1 MGQSAARPR
10 RATARQ
16 AGTPQPRGRAH
27 WSTLS
32 DDELLDLQFRELGLP
47 DDPRRLRAAGTLG
60 LVRALSRLDRE
71 LAGRGIGFRPH
82 YWFAEEWFSPD
93 GVPGI
98 AIPFY
103 LAHPRL
109 ARLERRMMGEV
120 EGGNA
125 RWLMRILR
133 HEAGHAVDT
142 AWRLRTTTA
151 WRRTFGPPSRR
162 YPRSYVPRPRSQA
175 FVLHLGHWYAQSHP
189 TEDFAETFA
198 VWLAPRS
205 RWRSEYA
212 DWPVAQKLRY
222 VDETMAGLRGQP
234 PLVTNRRV
242 VDAIGTSRRTL
253 REHYRERRRYA
264 EQAAPQR
271 YDRALR
277 RCFVPRTGDP
287 REIPAASF
295 IQAARPGLTRLL
307 SRRERLH
314 PYLIHN
320 VARLLVHR
328 ARELDLAWRSGLRQT
343 KRETLWLLERML
355 FDQLRRGRD
364 RYLL

>member
-1 MGQSAARPR
+1 MPQRASGPR
-10 RATARQ
+10 RKTATRHR
-16 AGTPQPRGRAH
+16 TSKPRAH
-27 WSTLS
+27 WSTLP
-32 DDELLDLQFRELGLP
+32 DESLLDLRFSDLGLP
-47 DDPRRLRAAGTLG
+47 EDPRVLLSAGNPG
-60 LVRALSRLDRE
+60 LVRALARLDRE
-71 LAGRGIGFRPH
+71 LGLRGIPFRPH
-82 YWFAEEWFSPD
+82 CWFAEEWFSPD

-142 AWRLRTTTA
+142 AWRLRSTTA

-175 FVLHLGHWYAQSHP
+175 YVLHLGHWYAQSHP

-205 RWRSEYA
+205 RWRTEYA
-212 DWPVAQKLRY
+212 DWPVALKLRY
-222 VDETMAGLRGQP
+222 VDETMADLRGLAPRVRNQ
-234 PLVTNRRV
+234 RV
-242 VDAIGTSRRTL
+242 VEAVGRSRRTL
-253 REHYRERRRYA
+253 REHYRDRRRYA

-277 RCFVPRTGDP
+277 RCFGPRSGDH
-287 REIPAASF
+287 REIPAATF
-295 IQAARPGLTRLL
+295 IQSARPELSRLL

-320 VARLLVHR
+320 VARLLVQR
-328 ARELDLAWRSGLRQT
+328 ARELDLAWRSGMRRT
-343 KRETLWLLERML
+343 KRETLRLLERML
-355 FDQLRRGRD
+355 FDQLRRGRE

>member
-1 MGQSAARPR
+1 MGQRAASSRQR
-10 RATARQ
+10 VTARK
-16 AGTPQPRGRAH
+16 AGRARDA
-27 WSTLS
+27 WASL
-32 DDELLDLQFRELGLP
+32 DDEHLLDLRFRDLNLP
-47 DDPRRLRAAGTLG
+47 LDPRTDRTPGNPTL
-60 LVRALSRLDRE
+60 VKALDRLDHE
-71 LAGRGIGFRPH
+71 LDRRGLEFSPH
-82 YWFAEEWFSPD
+82 CWFGSEWFSPD

-109 ARLERRMMGEV
+109 MQLERRLMHEV
-120 EGGNA
+120 EGGNN

-133 HEAGHAVDT
+133 HEAGHAIDT
-142 AWRLRTTTA
+142 AWRLRATPE

-162 YPRSYVPRPRSQA
+162 YPRSYVPRPRSQSY
-175 FVLHLGHWYAQSHP
+175 VLHLGHWYAQSHP

-198 VWLAPRS
+198 VWLRPNS

-212 DWPVAQKLRY
+212 DWPVAHKLRY
-222 VDETMAGLRGQP
+222 VDTVMAELRGRAP
-234 PLVTNRRV
+234 IVSNRRV
-242 VDAIGTSRRTL
+242 IDAVVNDRRTL

-271 YDRALR
+271 YDRPLR
-277 RCFVPRTGDP
+277 QAFAPRTGDR

-307 SRRERLH
+307 TRRERLH

-320 VARLLVHR
+320 IARQLVQR
-328 ARELDLAWRSGLRQT
+328 TRDLDLVWHSGRRQS

-355 FDQLRRGRD
+355 FDNLRRGRD

>member
-1 MGQSAARPR
+1 MGQRVTSRRQHPPARSTGR
-10 RATARQ
+10 RRDA
-16 AGTPQPRGRAH
+16 
-27 WSTLS
+27 WVTLA
-32 DDELLDLQFRELGLP
+32 DDQLLDLPFRDLNLP
-47 DDPRRLRAAGTLG
+47 ADPRTGRNPANPTLAKS
-60 LVRALSRLDRE
+60 LKRLDHE
-71 LAGRGIGFRPH
+71 LDRRGISFRPH
-82 YWFAEEWFSPD
+82 CWFGGEWFSPD

-109 ARLERRMMGEV
+109 MQLERRLMHEV

-133 HEAGHAVDT
+133 HEAGHAIDT
-142 AWRLRTTTA
+142 AWRLRTTPE
-151 WRRTFGPPSRR
+151 WRRTFGPPSRH

-175 FVLHLGHWYAQSHP
+175 YVLHLGHWYAQSHP

-198 VWLAPRS
+198 VWLGPNS
-205 RWRSEYA
+205 RWRTEYA
-212 DWPVAQKLRY
+212 DWPVAVKLRY
-222 VDETMAGLRGQP
+222 VDAVMADLQGQP
-234 PLVTNRRV
+234 PLVRNRRV
-242 VDAIGTSRRTL
+242 VDAVHQSRRTL
-253 REHYRERRRYA
+253 REHYAERRRYA

-277 RCFVPRTGDP
+277 QAFGPRTGDR
-287 REIPAASF
+287 REIAAAAF

-307 SRRERLH
+307 ARRERLH

-320 VARLLVHR
+320 IARQLVQR
-328 ARELDLAWRSGLRQT
+328 TRDLDLVWRSGLRQS

-355 FDQLRRGRD
+355 FDNLRRGRE

>member
-1 MGQSAARPR
+1 MAGRRQARGTATPPRPR
-10 RATARQ
+10 SRRYAWAN
-16 AGTPQPRGRAH
+16 
-27 WSTLS
+27 L
-32 DDELLDLQFRELGLP
+32 DDEALLDLRFRDLALP
-47 DDPRRLRAAGTLG
+47 ADPRADRYPANPG
-60 LVRALSRLDRE
+60 LARALVRLDRE
-71 LAGRGIGFRPH
+71 LDRRGLAFRPH
-82 YWFAEEWFSPD
+82 YWFGAEWFSPD

-109 ARLERRMMGEV
+109 IQLERRQLHEV

-125 RWLMRILR
+125 RWLQRILR
-133 HEAGHAVDT
+133 HEAGHALDT
-142 AWRLRTTTA
+142 AYGLRAT
-151 WRRTFGPPSRR
+151 RRWQQTFGPPSRR
-162 YPRSYVPRPRSQA
+162 YPRSYVPRPRSQG

-198 VWLAPRS
+198 VWLAPGS
-205 RWRSEYA
+205 GWRSAYA
-212 DWPVAQKLRY
+212 DWPVVHKLRY
-222 VDETMAGLRGQP
+222 VDETLTALRGAP
-234 PLVTNRRV
+234 PRLHNRRV
-242 VDAIGTSRRTL
+242 VEAVDHSRRTL
-253 REHYRERRRYA
+253 RDHYRERRRYA

-277 RCFVPRTGDP
+277 RAFGPRTGDR
-287 REIPAASF
+287 REVPAATF
-295 IQAARPGLTRLL
+295 IRAARPELTRLL
-307 SRRERLH
+307 TRRERLH

-320 VARLLVHR
+320 VARELVHR